1 MTQTKMTVT
10 ALGNE
15 KGGVGKTSLTLG
27 LASELQRQGRSVLL
41 VDLDPQC
48 GATKAI
54 THYDPDASN
63 IEHLL
68 QEKPAVDIADVAQK
82 ALWDGIYVIP
92 GSRTLENIEL
102 DRDPFAFMR
111 LRERLADERVAE
123 AFDDIL
129 IDTPPAIGTTKTLS
143 ALYAAD
149 RVLAITSPEPM
160 SIEGLDGFLEA
171 VDKMKAKMRPD
182 LPEPEVI
189 VNHYDGRLTKHH
201 QGIKTLRRAVDH
213 MIVDPYIPRRAG
225 VTFMTE
231 QDGQGM
237 RLHDVGSESA
247 TDASDALARLAKHL
261 IATAEEK

>member
-1 MTQTKMTVT
+1 MTTVT

-15 KGGVGKTSLTLG
+15 KGGVGKTSLALG

-48 GATKAI
+48 GVTKSI
-54 THYDPDASN
+54 THYDADASN

-68 QEKPAVDIADVAQK
+68 QEKPVVDVADVAQRT
-82 ALWDGIYVIP
+82 LWEEIYVIP

-111 LRERLADERVAE
+111 LREVLTDARVTE

-149 RVLAITSPEPM
+149 RVVAVTTPEPM
-160 SIEGLDGFLEA
+160 SIEGLDGFLQA
-171 VDKMKAKMRPD
+171 VDKMRDKMRAD
-182 LPEPEVI
+182 LPDAEII
-189 VNHYDGRLTKHH
+189 VNAYDSRLTDHH
-201 QGIKTLRRAVDH
+201 EGIHTLRRAVNH
-213 MIVDPYIPRRAG
+213 MVLDPYVPRRSH
-225 VTFMTE
+225 VTRMTKE
-231 QDGQGM
+231 DGQGQ
-237 RLHDVGSESA
+237 RLHDVGTQSALEASE
-247 TDASDALARLAKHL
+247 ALVRLAKHL
-261 IATAEEK
+261 IETGAK